1 MSIAELQV
9 QTQNISTA
17 LQYLSKRV
25 DSLDPPNP
33 DTPGEQDFLK
43 KGAADKLY
51 LSIQSAQSDY
61 LLKTD
66 AKSEYLTQVE
76 ALTKYMPID
85 GAFRYFPP
93 CTYYDD
99 NDIFYV
105 HLDKNKDKSVYSDPD
120 SVGFVSDINYLVFEN
135 ENKLACKIWDV
146 TDDKYVNV
154 ALQIASPLKCDSI
167 TTTDDVKY
175 LNENECDNK
184 YITQNDADG
193 KYIPYEKIDDDT
205 ADDDKKCYKVCIDA
219 DRNRYIESKEKVIN
233 FIEDESWKLTFSPQT
248 KNISFYTYTGDYGSG
263 QYVMAPLYLGNIQKD
278 ENRYYASM
286 YKSPD
291 SDYTILY
298 LDLNGK
304 YRISTFEGIR
314 ISDNHKWSFRFGNGN
329 LEYEIYD
336 KEQQKLVTANMKIEN
351 LLGIRYK

>member
-85 GAFRYFPP
+85 GSFRYFPP

-135 ENKLACKIWDV
+135 ENKCFGKIR
-146 TDDKYVNV
+146 
-154 ALQIASPLKCDSI
+154 
-167 TTTDDVKY
+167 
-175 LNENECDNK
+175 EC
-184 YITQNDADG
+184 
-193 KYIPYEKIDDDT
+193 
-205 ADDDKKCYKVCIDA
+205 
-219 DRNRYIESKEKVIN
+219 
-233 FIEDESWKLTFSPQT
+233 
-248 KNISFYTYTGDYGSG
+248 
-263 QYVMAPLYLGNIQKD
+263 
-278 ENRYYASM
+278 
-286 YKSPD
+286 
-291 SDYTILY
+291 
-298 LDLNGK
+298 
-304 YRISTFEGIR
+304 
-314 ISDNHKWSFRFGNGN
+314 
-329 LEYEIYD
+329 
-336 KEQQKLVTANMKIEN
+336 
-351 LLGIRYK
+351 